1 MARVLIVGSE
11 VHLSL
16 SAWEKFWGF
25 HGTPK
30 ANISDIVKI
39 EKINNFWKYSGWRGV
54 RAPGT
59 GIPKVVGLGT
69 WRKLGSK
76 SFCAVY
82 KKEPGYKI
90 SLKNNEFK
98 AWLFSS
104 PELPAEVTKFLK

>member
-16 SAWEKFWGF
+16 SAREKFWGF

-39 EKINNFWKYSGWRGV
+39 ERVDNFWKFRGWHGV

-59 GIPKVVGLGT
+59 GIPGVVGLGT
-69 WRKLGSK
+69 WRKLKSK
-76 SFCAVY
+76 SFCAIY
-82 KKEPGYKI
+82 KREPGFQITFKHG
-90 SLKNNEFK
+90 EFE
-98 AWLFSS
+98 AWLFSA
-104 PELPAEVTKFLK
+104 PEIPPGLFIS